1 MILFPYAS
9 NVEYN
14 EGELSFSLQFFNNQK
29 NTEIAIN
36 MSLDEGL
43 CNLISDLLNEKE
55 EV

>member
-29 NTEIAIN
+29 STEIAIN
-36 MSLDEGL
+36 MSLDDSL
-43 CNLISDLLNEKE
+43 CNLIADLLNEKE
-55 EV
+55 GV